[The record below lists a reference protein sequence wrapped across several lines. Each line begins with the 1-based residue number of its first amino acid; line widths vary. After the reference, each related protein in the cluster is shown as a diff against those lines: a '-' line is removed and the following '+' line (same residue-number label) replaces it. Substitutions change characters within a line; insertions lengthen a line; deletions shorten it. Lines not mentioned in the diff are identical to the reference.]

1 MSQFRCCEHSSY
13 VLLFILSNE
22 RRTLCSMLVGGEG
35 GVTWKANIRHRIL
48 HCMITMGL
56 LTQRSNLVQDYDWGD
71 INSEAK

>member
-1 MSQFRCCEHSSY
+1 M
-13 VLLFILSNE
+13 
-22 RRTLCSMLVGGEG
+22 
-35 GVTWKANIRHRIL
+35 TWKANIRHRIL

>member
-22 RRTLCSMLVGGEG
+22 RRTLCSMLVGGG

-48 HCMITMGL
+48 HYMITMGL
-56 LTQRSNLVQDYDWGD
+56 LTQRSNLVQDYDCGD